1 MVFTSRSNSPRLA
14 SAASYAQATM
24 TPSGATRLDDAAAFQ
39 VPSDS
44 SGIIVGQSS
53 LHLGTTGNGLCS
65 TDVRTDRGSPYS
77 ARSSRDRRRAIRTT
91 RLVDYSEALLEDLS
105 RRSADETPYIAPQR
119 TDRDRKLRR
128 CDSADPL
135 DHEIDLLSKLK

>member
-1 MVFTSRSNSPRLA
+1 MG
-14 SAASYAQATM
+14 SAALTS
-24 TPSGATRLDDAAAFQ
+24 
-39 VPSDS
+39 VP
-44 SGIIVGQSS
+44 
-53 LHLGTTGNGLCS
+53 
-65 TDVRTDRGSPYS
+65 DRGSPYS

-135 DHEIDLLSKLK
+135 DHEIDLLSKLGGEHAPTGIVDRECVGDSLHDAVDAP